1 MKMEG
6 LILDNADIIQET
18 KTKFGTGEQ
27 ITVGKLNLI
36 TTNPTQSVVV
46 NISADMWANGAA
58 GEHLKQLVGKRTMF
72 DIQYK
77 ETKFG
82 NDEGRHVEIN
92 GFHLFALPPVQG
104 K

>member
-6 LILDNADIIQET
+6 LILDKADIIQET
-18 KTKFGTGEQ
+18 KSKFGTGEQ
-27 ITVGKLNLI
+27 ITLGKLNLI
-36 TTNPTQSVVV
+36 TTNPTQSIVV
-46 NISADMWANGAA
+46 NISAEMWANGAA
-58 GEHLKQLVGKRTMF
+58 GEHLKQLVGKRMMF

-82 NDEGRHVEIN
+82 NDEGKHVEIN
-92 GFHLFALPPVQG
+92 GFHLFALPESQS